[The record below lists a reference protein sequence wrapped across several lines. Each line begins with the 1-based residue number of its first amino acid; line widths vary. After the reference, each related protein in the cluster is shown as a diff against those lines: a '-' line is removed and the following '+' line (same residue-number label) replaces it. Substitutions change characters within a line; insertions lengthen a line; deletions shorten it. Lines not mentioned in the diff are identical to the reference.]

1 MSYKMWFQAYLR
13 HPLRLGALFPS
24 SSALSSLMVRH
35 IKADTHGRILE
46 LGPGTG
52 PFTRALLKK
61 GIPEE
66 HLVLLEQSPEFSLF
80 LRKSF
85 PKATVICGDAK
96 DVEGIVQP
104 LGIEQ
109 FDEIVSGIPLNAM
122 GGRLRRIICDEAFKL
137 LRLGG
142 SFVQVSYLPRCS
154 IPNNVM
160 AAHSA
165 KKIYCGLALR
175 NIPPA
180 FVWRVEKH
188 RQQFANSQEPHGG
201 LDITG
206 T

>member
-1 MSYKMWFQAYLR
+1 
-13 HPLRLGALFPS
+13 
-24 SSALSSLMVRH
+24 MVRH
-35 IKADTHGRILE
+35 IKADTHGHILE

-52 PFTRALLKK
+52 PFTRALLKR

-66 HLVLLEQSPEFSLF
+66 HLVLLEQSPEFTIF

-85 PKATVICGDAK
+85 PEATVICGDAK
-96 DVEGIVQP
+96 DLAGIVQA
-104 LGIEQ
+104 LGIKQ
-109 FDEIVSGIPLNAM
+109 FEEIVSGVPLNVM
-122 GGRLRRIICDEAFKL
+122 GSELRRTIFGEAFKL

-154 IPNNVM
+154 IPNNINT
-160 AAHSA
+160 AYSA

-188 RQQFANSQEPHGG
+188 RQQFANSQESHGG

>member
-1 MSYKMWFQAYLR
+1 MSFRVWFQNYLR
-13 HPLRLGALFPS
+13 HPLQLGALFPS

-52 PFTRALLKK
+52 SFTRALLKR
-61 GIPEE
+61 GVPEE
-66 HLVLLEQSPEFSLF
+66 HLVLLEQSPDFTTL
-80 LRKSF
+80 LRNSF

-96 DVEGIVQP
+96 DVVAISRP
-104 LGIEQ
+104 LGIEE

-122 GGRLRRIICDEAFKL
+122 RSQLRRIICGEAFKL

-154 IPNNVM
+154 IPNNVIT
-160 AAHSA
+160 AYSA
-165 KKIYCGLALR
+165 KKIYCGLVLG

-180 FVWRVEKH
+180 FVWRAEKH
-188 RQQFANSQEPHGG
+188 
-201 LDITG
+201 
-206 T
+206 

>member
-1 MSYKMWFQAYLR
+1 MWLQAYLR
-13 HPLRLGALFPS
+13 HPLQLGAIFPS
-24 SSALSSLMVRH
+24 SSTLSSLMVRH

-52 PFTRALLKK
+52 SFTRALLEK
-61 GIPEE
+61 GVPEE
-66 HLVLLEQSPEFSLF
+66 NLVLLEQSSDFTTH
-80 LRKSF
+80 LRNSF

-96 DVEGIVQP
+96 DVVAILRP
-104 LGIEQ
+104 LGIEEVN
-109 FDEIVSGIPLNAM
+109 EIVSGIPLNAM

-165 KKIYCGLALR
+165 KKIYCGLALG
-175 NIPPA
+175 NIPPG
-180 FVWRVEKH
+180 FVWRAEKH
-188 RQQFANSQEPHGG
+188 
-201 LDITG
+201 
-206 T
+206 